1 MFAQLIQNFIA
12 GKLCY
17 PADAKRLPV
26 TNPAT
31 GEVTGEV
38 ALSSSAEVDQ
48 AVQAAKQ
55 AAADEPLFRLIHGLP
70 GSGKSQILKW
80 LRSYF
85 NEVWLW
91 GEGTHY
97 QFLAPSNSMADDIG
111 GATLH
116 S

>member
-1 MFAQLIQNFIA
+1 MSAQLIQNFIA
-12 GKLCY
+12 GKLWY

-55 AAADEPLFRLIHGLP
+55 AAEKWGTTAPLRLSLIH
-70 GSGKSQILKW
+70 I
-80 LRSYF
+80 
-85 NEVWLW
+85 
-91 GEGTHY
+91 
-97 QFLAPSNSMADDIG
+97 
-111 GATLH
+111 
-116 S
+116 